1 MRLHP
6 LRAGT
11 VLAVSALAVLGPI
24 VPASAQ
30 VCDAYSGTC
39 ATPPTSVLPE
49 TLTRGSAQVHPGV
62 QANSGTAPTTLPF
75 TGGQLVLLSTAG
87 AGALAAG
94 TVMVMAGRRR
104 KVVPGT

>member
-11 VLAVSALAVLGPI
+11 VVAVSALAVLAPI

-49 TLTRGSAQVHPGV
+49 TLTRGSAQVHPAQV
-62 QANSGTAPTTLPF
+62 SSGAAPTTLPF
-75 TGGQLVLLSTAG
+75 TGGELVLLSTAG

-94 TVMVMAGRRR
+94 TVLVMAGRRR
-104 KVVPGT
+104 KAVAGA